1 LLQNMQR
8 MKAFIHQQVNWP
20 NFTWKND
27 EIVNLLSEARN
38 LQGRLIGKME
48 SLGFDLRNEALL
60 DTLTL
65 DVLKSSE
72 IEGEYLN
79 PDQVRSSIARRLGM
93 EIAGSVESDRNVD
106 GVVEMMLDATQNC
119 FKPLTAERLFDWHA
133 ALFPTGRSG
142 MYKITVADWRKDTT
156 GPMQVVSGALG
167 KEKVHFQA
175 PDSILVEKE
184 MNQFLDWFNNNSKID
199 LVIKAAIAHLWFVT
213 IHPFEDGNG
222 RITRALT
229 DMLLAQ
235 SDKSNQRFYSMS
247 AQIRIERK
255 EYYEILE
262 KTQKGNLDI
271 TEWIQWFLNCL
282 INALKSTDSLL
293 IRVLFKAD
301 FWTKHAGVLINERQ
315 KKLLNKLLDGFDGKL
330 TSSKWAKIAKCS
342 KDTAIRDIN
351 DLIDKNILQKEAA
364 GGRSTNYE
372 LKIPVPLFPV
382 PLFLCSSVLLF
393 FILPLYPVLPL
404 GQLKIGIPETK
415 QPLQSFRKD
424 QVAFPGFK
432 VVAYLNRPFWVG
444 HGAAKLLQVS
454 GMG

>member
-1 LLQNMQR
+1 
-8 MKAFIHQQVNWP
+8 MKAFIHQQDDWP
-20 NFTWKND
+20 NFQWDSDK
-27 EIVNLLSEARN
+27 IVSLLSEARN

-60 DTLTL
+60 DTLTM

-72 IEGEYLN
+72 IEGEFLN
-79 PDQVRSSIARRLGM
+79 PDQVRSSIARKLGM
-93 EIAGSVESDRNVD
+93 EISGSVESDRDVD

-119 FKPLTAERLFDWHA
+119 FKTLTADRLFDWHA
-133 ALFPTGRSG
+133 ALFPTARSG
-142 MYKITVADWRKDTT
+142 MYKITVADWRKDSIV
-156 GPMQVVSGALG
+156 PMQVVSGAMG

-175 PDSILVEKE
+175 PDSSLVEKE
-184 MNQFLDWFNNNSKID
+184 MTLFLDWFNNNVKTD
-199 LVIKAAIAHLWFVT
+199 LVLKAAIAHLWFVT

-255 EYYEILE
+255 EYYEMLE

-271 TEWIQWFLNCL
+271 TEWIKWFLNCL
-282 INALKSTDSLL
+282 INSLKSTDSVLV
-293 IRVLFKAD
+293 RVLFKAD
-301 FWTKHAGVLINERQ
+301 FWTKHSKVLINERQ
-315 KKLLNKLLDGFDGKL
+315 NKLLNKLLDGFDGKL

-351 DLIDKNILQKEAA
+351 DLIDKDILQKESA

-372 LKIPVPLFPV
+372 LK
-382 PLFLCSSVLLF
+382 
-393 FILPLYPVLPL
+393 
-404 GQLKIGIPETK
+404 K
-415 QPLQSFRKD
+415 
-424 QVAFPGFK
+424 
-432 VVAYLNRPFWVG
+432 
-444 HGAAKLLQVS
+444 
-454 GMG
+454 

>member
-1 LLQNMQR
+1 MTT
-8 MKAFIHQQVNWP
+8 FIHQKDNWP
-20 NFTWKND
+20 NFTWNND

-119 FKPLTAERLFDWHA
+119 FKPLSSERLFDWHA

-142 MYKITVADWRKDTT
+142 MYKIIVADWRKDTT

-175 PDSILVEKE
+175 PDSIIVEKE
-184 MNQFLDWFNNNSKID
+184 MNQFLDWFNNNLKID

-247 AQIRIERK
+247 AQIRNERNQ
-255 EYYEILE
+255 YYEILE

-271 TEWIQWFLNCL
+271 TEWIKWFLNCL
-282 INALKSTDSLL
+282 INSLKSTDSVL

-301 FWTKHAGVLINERQ
+301 FWNKHSKTLINERQ

-342 KDTAIRDIN
+342 KDTAVRDIN

-372 LKIPVPLFPV
+372 LK
-382 PLFLCSSVLLF
+382 
-393 FILPLYPVLPL
+393 
-404 GQLKIGIPETK
+404 E
-415 QPLQSFRKD
+415 
-424 QVAFPGFK
+424 
-432 VVAYLNRPFWVG
+432 
-444 HGAAKLLQVS
+444 
-454 GMG
+454 

>member
-1 LLQNMQR
+1 
-8 MKAFIHQQVNWP
+8 MKAFIHQKDNWP
-20 NFTWKND
+20 EFTWNSNTFLD
-27 EIVNLLSEARN
+27 LLSEARN

-48 SLGFDLRNEALL
+48 TLGFDLRNEALL

-72 IEGEYLN
+72 IEGEFLN

-93 EIAGSVESDRNVD
+93 EIAGAIDSDRNVE
-106 GVVEMMLDATQNC
+106 GVVEMMLDATQKC
-119 FKPLTAERLFDWHA
+119 FDPLTADRLFDWHA

-142 MYKITVADWRKDTT
+142 MYKITVANWRKDTT
-156 GPMQVVSGALG
+156 GPMQVVSGAMG

-175 PDSILVEKE
+175 PDSDLLEKE
-184 MNQFLDWFNNNSKID
+184 MSRFIDWFNNTEID

-255 EYYEILE
+255 QYYEILE
-262 KTQKGNLDI
+262 KTQKGDLDI
-271 TEWIQWFLNCL
+271 TEWIVWFLNCL
-282 INALKSTDSLL
+282 INALKSTDSVLT
-293 IRVLFKAD
+293 RVLFKAE
-301 FWTKHAGVLINERQ
+301 FWKKHIETAINDRQ
-315 KKLLNKLLDGFDGKL
+315 RKLLIKLMDGFDGKL

-342 KDTAIRDIN
+342 KDSAVRDIN
-351 DLIDKNILQKEAA
+351 DLIEKGILQKEAA

-372 LKIPVPLFPV
+372 L
-382 PLFLCSSVLLF
+382 
-393 FILPLYPVLPL
+393 
-404 GQLKIGIPETK
+404 IGMPAGNT
-415 QPLQSFRKD
+415 QYS
-424 QVAFPGFK
+424 
-432 VVAYLNRPFWVG
+432 
-444 HGAAKLLQVS
+444 AA
-454 GMG
+454 G

>member
-1 LLQNMQR
+1 
-8 MKAFIHQQVNWP
+8 MKAFIHQHDNWP
-20 NFTWKND
+20 EFTWNSND
-27 EIVNLLSEARN
+27 FLDLLSEARN

-48 SLGFDLRNEALL
+48 TLGFDLRNEALL

-72 IEGEYLN
+72 IEGEFLN
-79 PDQVRSSIARRLGM
+79 PDQVRSSIALRLGM
-93 EIAGSVESDRNVD
+93 EIAGAVESDRHVE
-106 GVVEMMLDATQNC
+106 GVVEMMLDATQKC
-119 FKPLTAERLFDWHA
+119 FAPLTADRLFDWHA

-142 MYKITVADWRKDTT
+142 MYKITVAEWRKDTT
-156 GPMQVVSGALG
+156 GPMQVVSGAMG

-175 PDSILVEKE
+175 PNSDLVEKE
-184 MNQFLDWFNNNSKID
+184 MTRFIDWFNNSKID

-247 AQIRIERK
+247 AQIRLERK
-255 EYYEILE
+255 QYYEILE
-262 KTQKGNLDI
+262 KTQTGNLDI
-271 TEWIQWFLNCL
+271 TDWIVWFLNCL

-301 FWTKHAGVLINERQ
+301 FWQKHIDTAINERQ
-315 KKLLNKLLDGFDGKL
+315 RKLLNKLMDGFDGKL

-342 KDTAIRDIN
+342 KDSAVRDIN
-351 DLIDKNILQKEAA
+351 DLIDKGILQKEDA

-372 LKIPVPLFPV
+372 L
-382 PLFLCSSVLLF
+382 
-393 FILPLYPVLPL
+393 
-404 GQLKIGIPETK
+404 IGMPTGNTR
-415 QPLQSFRKD
+415 S
-424 QVAFPGFK
+424 
-432 VVAYLNRPFWVG
+432 
-444 HGAAKLLQVS
+444 
-454 GMG
+454 

>member
-1 LLQNMQR
+1 MHQ
-8 MKAFIHQQVNWP
+8 MKAFIHQTDNWP
-20 NFTWKND
+20 EFTWNSND
-27 EIVNLLSEARN
+27 FLDLLSEARN

-48 SLGFDLRNEALL
+48 TLGFDLRNEAIL

-72 IEGEYLN
+72 IEGEFLN

-93 EIAGSVESDRNVD
+93 EIAGAVESDRSVE
-106 GVVEMMLDATQNC
+106 GVVEMMIDATQNC
-119 FKPLTAERLFDWHA
+119 FAPLTVDRLFNWHA

-156 GPMQVVSGALG
+156 GPMQVISGAMG
-167 KEKVHFQA
+167 KEKIHFQA
-175 PDSILVEKE
+175 PDSDGVEKE
-184 MNQFLDWFNNNSKID
+184 MTRFIDWFNNSKID

-247 AQIRIERK
+247 AQIRLERK
-255 EYYEILE
+255 QYYEILE

-271 TEWIQWFLNCL
+271 TNWIVWFLNCL
-282 INALKSTDSLL
+282 INALKSTDSILT
-293 IRVLFKAD
+293 RVLFKAD
-301 FWTKHAGVLINERQ
+301 FWRKHIDTAINDRQ
-315 KKLLNKLLDGFDGKL
+315 RKLLNKLMDDFDGKL

-342 KDTAIRDIN
+342 KDSAVRDIN
-351 DLIDKNILQKEAA
+351 DLIEKGILQKEPA

-372 LKIPVPLFPV
+372 L
-382 PLFLCSSVLLF
+382 
-393 FILPLYPVLPL
+393 
-404 GQLKIGIPETK
+404 IGMPAGNT
-415 QPLQSFRKD
+415 Q
-424 QVAFPGFK
+424 
-432 VVAYLNRPFWVG
+432 YT
-444 HGAAKLLQVS
+444 
-454 GMG
+454 

>member
-1 LLQNMQR
+1 
-8 MKAFIHQQVNWP
+8 MKAFIHQKDNWP
-20 NFTWKND
+20 EFTWNSNTFLD
-27 EIVNLLSEARN
+27 LLSEARN

-48 SLGFDLRNEALL
+48 TLGFDLRNEALL

-72 IEGEYLN
+72 IEGEFLN

-93 EIAGSVESDRNVD
+93 EIAGAIDSDRNVE
-106 GVVEMMLDATQNC
+106 GVVEMMLDATQKC
-119 FKPLTAERLFDWHA
+119 FDPLTADRLFDWHA

-142 MYKITVADWRKDTT
+142 MYKITVANWRKDTT
-156 GPMQVVSGALG
+156 GPMQVVSGAMG

-175 PDSILVEKE
+175 PDSDLLEKE
-184 MNQFLDWFNNNSKID
+184 MSRFIDWFNNSEID

-255 EYYEILE
+255 QYYEILE
-262 KTQKGNLDI
+262 KTQKGDLDI
-271 TEWIQWFLNCL
+271 TEWIVWFLNCL
-282 INALKSTDSLL
+282 INALKSTDSVLT
-293 IRVLFKAD
+293 RVLFKAE
-301 FWTKHAGVLINERQ
+301 FWKKHIETAINDRQ
-315 KKLLNKLLDGFDGKL
+315 RKLLIKLMDGFDGKL

-342 KDTAIRDIN
+342 KDSAVRDIN
-351 DLIDKNILQKEAA
+351 DLIEKGILQKEAA

-372 LKIPVPLFPV
+372 L
-382 PLFLCSSVLLF
+382 
-393 FILPLYPVLPL
+393 
-404 GQLKIGIPETK
+404 IGMPAGNT
-415 QPLQSFRKD
+415 QYS
-424 QVAFPGFK
+424 
-432 VVAYLNRPFWVG
+432 
-444 HGAAKLLQVS
+444 AA
-454 GMG
+454 G

>member
-1 LLQNMQR
+1 
-8 MKAFIHQQVNWP
+8 MKAFIHQKDNWP
-20 NFTWKND
+20 EFTWNSND
-27 EIVNLLSEARN
+27 FLDLLSEARN

-48 SLGFDLRNEALL
+48 TLGFDLRNEALL

-72 IEGEYLN
+72 IEGEFLN

-93 EIAGSVESDRNVD
+93 EIAGAVEADRNVE
-106 GVVEMMLDATQNC
+106 GVVEMMLDATQKC
-119 FKPLTAERLFDWHA
+119 FDPLTADRLFDWHA

-156 GPMQVVSGALG
+156 GPMQVVSGAMG

-175 PDSILVEKE
+175 PDSDLVEKE
-184 MNQFLDWFNNNSKID
+184 MTRFIDWFNNSKVD

-235 SDKSNQRFYSMS
+235 SDRSNQRFYSMS
-247 AQIRIERK
+247 AQIRLERK
-255 EYYEILE
+255 QYYEILE

-271 TEWIQWFLNCL
+271 TDWIVWFLNCL
-282 INALKSTDSLL
+282 INALKSTDSILT
-293 IRVLFKAD
+293 RVLFKAE
-301 FWTKHAGVLINERQ
+301 FWQKHIDTAINDRQ
-315 KKLLNKLLDGFDGKL
+315 RKLLNKLMDGFDGKL

-342 KDTAIRDIN
+342 KDSAVRDIN
-351 DLIDKNILQKEAA
+351 DLIEKGILQKESA

-372 LKIPVPLFPV
+372 LIRMPAGNNK
-382 PLFLCSSVLLF
+382 
-393 FILPLYPVLPL
+393 Y
-404 GQLKIGIPETK
+404 T
-415 QPLQSFRKD
+415 
-424 QVAFPGFK
+424 
-432 VVAYLNRPFWVG
+432 
-444 HGAAKLLQVS
+444 
-454 GMG
+454 